1 MDKEVLDTARSWA
14 FEQARKVLTRI
25 GGKTPDKGYV
35 LFETGYGPSGLPH
48 IGTFGEVCRTSMVV
62 HAFNT
67 LTGNRIPTKLLCVS
81 DDMDGMRKIPDNV
94 PDKAI
99 LEPHL
104 HKPLTVVPNPFGG
117 DYESFGHHNNAM
129 LRRFLNTFGFD
140 YEFASATDY
149 YRNGTFD
156 PFLLRALEKY
166 DDIMGVM
173 LPTLGE
179 ERQATYSPFLPISP
193 TTGRV
198 LYVPMK
204 SVDAGAGTITFDDED
219 GSEVTLPVTGGNVK
233 LQWKPD
239 FGMRWAALDV
249 DFEMFGKD
257 HGPNAPLYDRIC
269 EILGGKAPEH
279 YIYELFLDEKGEK
292 ISKSKGNGLSME
304 DWLRYAPH
312 ESLGLYMYQKPR
324 TAKRLYFDVIPKAV
338 DEYIEQAA
346 ALPGQSDEDKLNN
359 PVWYVHNGQA
369 PNGAHSPVSY
379 ALLLN
384 LASAANAADKA
395 TLWGFIN
402 RYAPAATPENAPFL
416 DRMCDYAVNY
426 YQDFVKPAKQYRKA
440 DAREEAALRDLSR
453 RIAALP
459 TGSDF
464 DTLQTEV
471 FSAGKENGF
480 EKKELRQ
487 WFQAIYEV
495 LLGQSQ
501 GPRFGS
507 FIELYGVEETITL
520 IDQALNGDF
529 VAMNPV
535 DETLLK
541 FKPRAAD
548 GSERMAFTIDPAIFN
563 TFPDARFGVMV
574 VTGLK
579 NGPSSEA
586 VQDLLAVQCAETAA
600 SLGDTPITEHSMIAP
615 WREAYKTFGAK
626 PKKYPSSIE
635 ALYRRVGKG
644 DILPSINTLVDLYN
658 IISIRYG
665 LPLGG
670 EDLDAMQGD
679 LRLTFAGDDETP
691 VTVLGENEAKAPEP
705 GEVIYKDDIGTICRR
720 WNWREVERTTLK
732 DGTSNAI
739 LVLETLDPNGMEIL
753 VQALTDLE
761 ALVRDH
767 GGDGVGITTSLLTP
781 EDITL
786 PIAA

>member
-1 MDKEVLDTARSWA
+1 MEKEILNNARSWA
-14 FEQARKVLTRI
+14 FEQAQKVYNRI
-25 GGKTPDKGYV
+25 GGKIPEKGYV

-48 IGTFGEVCRTSMVV
+48 IGTFGEVCRTTMVV
-62 HAFNT
+62 HAFRT
-67 LTGNRIPTKLLCVS
+67 LTDNKIPTKLLCVS

-94 PDKAI
+94 PDRDS

-117 DYESFGHHNNAM
+117 EHPSFGDHNNAM
-129 LRRFLNTFGFD
+129 LRRFLDTFGFE
-140 YEFASATDY
+140 YAFASATDY
-149 YRNGTFD
+149 YKSGQFD
-156 PFLLRALEKY
+156 PFLIRALERY
-166 DDIMGVM
+166 DEIMAVM

-204 SVDAGAGTITFDDED
+204 AIDADAGTITFDDED
-219 GSEVTLPVTGGNVK
+219 GQEVTIPVTGGNVK

-279 YIYELFLDEKGEK
+279 YIYELFLDEKGQK

-312 ESLGLYMYQKPR
+312 ESLALYMYQKPR

-338 DEYIEQAA
+338 DEYIDYAA
-346 ALPGQSDEDKLNN
+346 ALPDQSDEDKLNN
-359 PVWYVHNGQA
+359 PVWYVHNGQT

-384 LASAANAADKA
+384 LASAANAADKQ

-402 RYAPAATPENAPFL
+402 RYAPDATPDNAPFL
-416 DRMCDYAVNY
+416 DRLCDYAVNY
-426 YQDFVKPAKQYRKA
+426 YQDFVKPEKHYRAA
-440 DAREEAALRDLSR
+440 DTREVAALTDLRNRLST
-453 RIAALP
+453 L
-459 TGSDF
+459 TGKTDF

-471 FSAGKENGF
+471 FSSGKENGF
-480 EKKELRQ
+480 DKKELRQ

-507 FIELYGVEETITL
+507 FIELYGVDETIAL
-520 IDQALNGDF
+520 IDEALAGTFLAN
-529 VAMNPV
+529 NPV
-535 DETLLK
+535 DDTLLK
-541 FKPRAAD
+541 FKPAAVD
-548 GSERMAFTIDPAIFN
+548 GSERMAFTIDPAIFDQ
-563 TFPDARFGVMV
+563 FPDAKFGVMLV
-574 VTGLK
+574 SNLD
-579 NGPSSEA
+579 NAASSDA
-586 VQDLLAVQCAETAA
+586 LQTLLANECATKAQELSGIA
-600 SLGDTPITEHSMIAP
+600 ITEHPMIAP
-615 WREAYKTFGAK
+615 WREAYKAFGAK

-635 ALYRRVGKG
+635 ALYRRMAKG
-644 DILPSINTLVDLYN
+644 DTLPSINALVDIYN
-658 IISIRYG
+658 IISIRHA
-665 LPLGG
+665 LPIGG
-670 EDLDAMQGD
+670 EDLDAMQGY
-679 LRLTFAGDDETP
+679 LQLTVAGADEVP
-691 VTVLGENEAKAPEP
+691 VTVLGDNEAKAPEP
-705 GEVIYKDDIGTICRR
+705 GEIIYKDDIGTICRR

-732 DGTSNAI
+732 SGTQNAI
-739 LVLETLDPNGMEIL
+739 LVLEALPPGDAHTLIH
-753 VQALTDLE
+753 ALEDLR
-761 ALVRDH
+761 ALIETH
-767 GGDGVGITTSLLTP
+767 GGDNVSVSAYLLDNTTA
-781 EDITL
+781 TL